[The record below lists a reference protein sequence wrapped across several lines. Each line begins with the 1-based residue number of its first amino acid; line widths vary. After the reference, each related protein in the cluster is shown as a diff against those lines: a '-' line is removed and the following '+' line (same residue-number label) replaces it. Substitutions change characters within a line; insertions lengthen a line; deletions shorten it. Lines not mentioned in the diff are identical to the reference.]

1 MYCVHNLIRLLEC
14 TYNKCQQSDPKSR
27 PQTEWVPL
35 GTLTVDQGILLS
47 DDKNKNKDWHIS
59 NSNTVHAIF

>member
-1 MYCVHNLIRLLEC
+1 MYCVQNLIRLLEC

-27 PQTEWVPL
+27 PQTELVPL

-47 DDKNKNKDWHIS
+47 DGKNKEWHIS
-59 NSNTVHAIF
+59 NSNTFHAIF